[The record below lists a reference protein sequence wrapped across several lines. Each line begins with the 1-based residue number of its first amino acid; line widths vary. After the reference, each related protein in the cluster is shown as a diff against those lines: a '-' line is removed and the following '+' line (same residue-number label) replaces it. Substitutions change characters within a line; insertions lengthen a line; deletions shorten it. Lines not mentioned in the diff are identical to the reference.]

1 MTNPIN
7 PLNRPSASPVNNN
20 SGKAQS
26 GDDAVNSSASGN
38 TAVEDTV
45 SLSQGSQQVI
55 ELQQR
60 LKNTPEIDSV
70 KVEAIKQEIAKGNYP
85 LDPEKIAENLISLEQ
100 SLIE

>member
-7 PLNRPSASPVNNN
+7 PFNRPATSPVNNN
-20 SGKAQS
+20 SSKAPSKDSADVGNS
-26 GDDAVNSSASGN
+26 GASN
-38 TAVEDTV
+38 AAQDTV
-45 SLSQGSQQVI
+45 SLSRGSQQVI

-60 LKNTPEIDSV
+60 LNNTPEIDSV

-85 LDPEKIAENLISLEQ
+85 LDPEKIAENMISLEQ